1 MVAENTRPIGS
12 IIDQSLTHLYVEY
25 KILSSRTYA
34 NGNGVIER
42 TGVSPSSL
50 SLGR

>member
-1 MVAENTRPIGS
+1 MVAENSRPIARELAK
-12 IIDQSLTHLYVEY
+12 DVVCVEY
-25 KILSSRTYA
+25 KILSSRTYV
-34 NGNGVIER
+34 NGCGVIER